1 MFQYQA
7 PNDLLTQKVIL
18 VTGAGSGIGRA
29 AALTYAQHG
38 ATVILLGRK
47 TENLEAVYDEIEA
60 KQYPMPAIFPL
71 DLEHASDVDF
81 CNLAET
87 IENEF
92 GRLDGVL
99 HNASQLG
106 ELKPL
111 CQFPT
116 ETWLSIMQVNLN
128 AAFMMTR
135 ELLPLLRQSEHAS
148 IVFTSSSVGHQGRA
162 YWGAYSVSK
171 FATEGLMQVIADEE
185 DGVSG
190 VRANSVNPGATRTA
204 MRASAFP
211 GENPNSLPAPEDIM
225 PVYLYLMGKDS
236 AHINAQ
242 SFHAQKA

>member
-7 PNDLLTQKVIL
+7 PKDLLKNKVIL

-29 AALTYAQHG
+29 AALAYAEHG
-38 ATVILLGRK
+38 ATVILLGRN
-47 TENLEAVYDEIEA
+47 TEKLEAVYDEIEA
-60 KQYPMPAIFPL
+60 NQHPMPAIFPL
-71 DLEHASDVDF
+71 DLEHAGDIDY

-99 HNASQLG
+99 HNASLLG
-106 ELKPL
+106 DLKPL

-116 ETWLSIMQVNLN
+116 ETWTRIMQVNLN

-135 ELLPLLRQSEHAS
+135 ELLPLLRQSEPAS
-148 IVFTSSSVGHQGRA
+148 IIFTSSSVGHKGRA

-171 FATEGLMQVIADEE
+171 FATEGLMQIIADEE
-185 DGVSG
+185 DGISG
-190 VRANSVNPGATRTA
+190 VRANSINPGATRTA
-204 MRASAFP
+204 MRAAAFP
-211 GENPNSLPAPEDIM
+211 GEDPNTLPTPEEIM

-236 AHINAQ
+236 EHINAQ
-242 SFHAQKA
+242 AFHAQKA